1 MDAIRPWLYVGKYRE
16 TLNADLLAEKKI
28 GAMLQLAQ
36 AVTHPHVTSI
46 YLPVE
51 DGVPL
56 PDHLLRQGVDF
67 VLSAQQR
74 GQTVLIACG
83 AGISRSVTFAVAAL
97 KEAEGL
103 SLLQAVQT
111 VKKHHPESL
120 PHPALWESLCAYYGK
135 EIPIHSMLS
144 ALRSIKF

>member
-16 TLNADLLAEKKI
+16 TLDADLLAAKKI
-28 GAMLQLAQ
+28 DAMLLMAED
-36 AVTHPHVTSI
+36 VSHPGITSI

-56 PDHLLRQGVDF
+56 PDHLLRRGLDF
-67 VLSAQQR
+67 VLSAKQR

-83 AGISRSVTFAVAAL
+83 AGMSRSVAYAVAAL
-97 KEAEGL
+97 KETEDL
-103 SLLQAVQT
+103 SLLQAIKT

-120 PHPALWESLCAYYGK
+120 LHPALWESLCTYYDE
-135 EIPIHSMLS
+135 EIPALSMLR
-144 ALRSIKF
+144 ALRDS